1 MDNLDFGEFLSVLDE
16 DEFQERPVS
25 IEEFATSPD
34 FCNLKGLSEY
44 QYEIVRASTQI
55 FRKETLIRLHGQTE
69 GERRWRATC
78 NEVIMQLG
86 KGSGKDFTSTVACAY
101 IVYLLLCLR
110 DPAGYF
116 DKPDGDAID
125 ILNVAVNSE
134 QAKNVFFKGFVNRL
148 EKCAWFV
155 GKYETTANAV
165 RFPKNIT
172 VHSGHSQRES
182 WEGYNFILVILD
194 EISGFQMESTSGND
208 QAKTA
213 QAIYDMYRASVDSRF
228 SLGKVLL
235 LSFPR
240 FKGDFITQ
248 RYDEVVNEKKVVIR
262 EHTYV
267 IHEDLDP
274 NDPDNQ
280 FTIKWEEDHIISYNE
295 PKVFALK
302 RPSWE
307 VNPGKDIEDY
317 KGAFMRNYIDALSRF
332 ACMPPEAIDAFF
344 KSREKVETAFC
355 RLPLAVDEAG
365 VFHPGFKPVDDDT
378 LYFIHVDLA
387 EKHDRCA
394 VGLAHVAEWVHVN
407 YTGIDSVQ
415 PVVHVDAVRY
425 WTPTSD
431 KTVEFDEVR
440 DYILDLKRRG
450 FRIVKATFDRW
461 NSHQIMLELEQ
472 YGIATEL
479 LSVAKKHYDDF
490 KIAVNEERVK
500 GPGIKLLV
508 DEMMKLQIIRDKVDH
523 PRKGG
528 KDLSDATCGAVFD
541 AIYNTPKEYGMDLRV
556 HTFRS
561 TAKAER
567 EREVAEARKNDP
579 REGEIIDLKR
589 EMPENLQ
596 RYFAI

>member
-1 MDNLDFGEFLSVLDE
+1 MDNLDFGDIFSVLDE
-16 DEFQERPVS
+16 DEFEERPVS
-25 IEEFATSPD
+25 IEEFATSER
-34 FCNLKGLSEY
+34 FCNLKGLSDY
-44 QYEIVRASTQI
+44 QYDIVRASTQI
-55 FRKETLIRLHGQTE
+55 FRKDTLIRLHGQAE
-69 GERRWRATC
+69 GERRWKATC

-110 DPAGYF
+110 DPAKYF

-148 EKCAWFV
+148 EKCAWFT

-165 RFPKNIT
+165 RFPKAIT

-248 RYDEVVNEKKVVIR
+248 RYDEVVDEKEVVIR
-262 EHTYV
+262 EHTFV

-274 NDPDNQ
+274 NDPENQ
-280 FTIKWEEDHIISYNE
+280 FTIRWEEDHIITYKE
-295 PKVFALK
+295 PNVFALK

-307 VNPGKDIEDY
+307 VNPGKEIEDY
-317 KGAFMRNYIDALSRF
+317 KGAFMRNHVDALSRF
-332 ACMPPEAIDAFF
+332 ACMPPEAVDAFF
-344 KSREKVETAFC
+344 KSREKVEAAF
-355 RLPLAVDEAG
+355 RTTPLAVDESG
-365 VFHPGFKPVDDDT
+365 VFNPNFKPESEDT
-378 LYFIHVDLA
+378 MYFVHVDLA

-394 VGLAHVAEWVHVN
+394 VALAHVSKWVNVD
-407 YTGIDSVQ
+407 YGTISSVQ
-415 PVVHVDAVRY
+415 PIITVDAVRW
-425 WTPTSD
+425 WTPSSD
-431 KTVEFDEVR
+431 KSVEFDDVR
-440 DYILDLKRRG
+440 DYILDIKRRG
-450 FRIVKATFDRW
+450 FRIAKATFDRW
-461 NSHQIMLELEQ
+461 NSHQIMQELQQ
-472 YGIATEL
+472 YGIVTEN

-490 KIAVNEERVK
+490 QIAVNEERVV
-500 GPGIKLLV
+500 GPSIKILI

-523 PRKGG
+523 PRRGG
-528 KDLSDATCGAVFD
+528 KDLSDATCGAIYN
-541 AIYNTPKEYGMDLRV
+541 AIYNTPKGYGNEITV

-561 TAKAER
+561 TAQIQRDAEI
-567 EREVAEARKNDP
+567 EEARKNNRP
-579 REGEIIDLKR
+579 GEIIDLKK
-589 EMPENLQ
+589 EMPESIQ